1 MTEKKKSGAAMH
13 IIGAVLC
20 VVFGFF
26 LVCNIVIIVKG
37 TLHPETPPT
46 VLGVAP
52 MVVLSGSM
60 SGTAEDHIEVGDL
73 IFTKQADI
81 DELQVGDV
89 VAFMDGSIVV
99 THRIVR
105 ALNAVKTKPKLMISA
120 SAVGY
125 YPPEVEAD
133 EYTRTR
139 GEGFLSDL
147 CYAWEKEAKRCPEP
161 TRLVI
166 TRFGVVLSPDGGA
179 MQQMLRPLQATKV
192 ATAIGPGTQSF
203 PWIALHDLCR
213 AMEFLIAHEETRGVY
228 NLVAPQQIS
237 QYSFTREMG
246 KAYQAW
252 TTIIAPQRAFR
263 IFYGEAASFLTA
275 GQKVRPTRL
284 TEAGFR
290 FSIPTVECLFKGTD
304 HTTVSS
310 LDLNR
315 YMGLWYEIARYE
327 NRFEHGLVDVTAT
340 YTLRPDGTIRVENR
354 GCKRN
359 SPYDICKT
367 ANGHAKIPDPTQP
380 GKLKVS
386 FFLSFYS
393 DYYVLELDEENYNY
407 ALVGS
412 STDKYLWILSRAP
425 QLPEEIKKK
434 LVTAAERRGYDT
446 NRLQWIEQF

>member
-1 MTEKKKSGAAMH
+1 MNIAMTGATGYIGKHLSSYLTEKGGH
-13 IIGAVLC
+13 R
-20 VVFGFF
+20 
-26 LVCNIVIIVKG
+26 VI
-37 TLHPETPPT
+37 P
-46 VLGVAP
+46 LGRS
-52 MVVLSGSM
+52 MFREGM
-60 SGTAEDHIEVGDL
+60 SGLL
-73 IFTKQADI
+73 IQTLAHC
-81 DELQVGDV
+81 DV
-89 VAFMDGSIVV
+89 VINLAGAPINKRWTPEYKQELFNSRIVV

-213 AMEFLIAHEETRGVY
+213 AMEFFIGHEETQGVF

-237 QYSFTREMG
+237 QYDFTHEMG

-252 TTIIAPQRAFR
+252 TTIVAPQRAFR

-284 TEAGFR
+284 LEAGFR
-290 FSIPTVECLFKGTD
+290 FSVPNVERLFKGID
-304 HTTVSS
+304 HTTVKT
-310 LDLNR
+310 LDLKR

-327 NRFEHGLVDVTAT
+327 NRFEH
-340 YTLRPDGTIRVENR
+340 
-354 GCKRN
+354 
-359 SPYDICKT
+359 
-367 ANGHAKIPDPTQP
+367 
-380 GKLKVS
+380 
-386 FFLSFYS
+386 
-393 DYYVLELDEENYNY
+393 
-407 ALVGS
+407 
-412 STDKYLWILSRAP
+412 
-425 QLPEEIKKK
+425 
-434 LVTAAERRGYDT
+434 
-446 NRLQWIEQF
+446 